1 VRSQRPTVFDIL
13 AMKGTRQLTMLNV
26 ETLEEAEAAQAAG
39 IDMLSVQPTLL
50 GPEFRDAAPTCFVVP
65 GLDEDGWVSA
75 EEYLRAAFAAIA
87 ATADAV
93 YVSASLEIVRRL
105 RAEGV
110 PVCGHVGLVPS
121 QATWTGGFRA
131 VGKTAA
137 SALDVFRRTKALEE
151 AGAFA
156 AEIEVVP
163 HAVAAAICERTSLF
177 LISMGS
183 GTGCDAQYL
192 FARDVLG
199 SHDGHYPR
207 HAKRYRD
214 FRTDYARLQRERVAA
229 FSEFAA
235 DVGSGAFPAPGN
247 VVPVAAE
254 ELRRFLAAV
263 DSEDDAASV
272 PRV

>member
-1 VRSQRPTVFDIL
+1 MRSQRPTVFDIL
-13 AMKGTRQLTMLNV
+13 ALKGTRQLTMLNV
-26 ETLEEAEAAQAAG
+26 ETLEEAAAAQAAG
-39 IDMLSVQPTLL
+39 IDMLSVDPALL
-50 GPEFRDAAPTCFVVP
+50 VPEFRDAAPTCFVVP

-75 EEYLRAAFAAIA
+75 EEYLRAAFAAIR

-137 SALDVFRRTKALEE
+137 GALDVFRRAKALEE

-163 HAVAAAICERTSLF
+163 HEVAAAICERTSLF

-207 HAKRYRD
+207 HAKVYRD
-214 FRTDYARLQRERVAA
+214 FRAEHERLQRERIGA
-229 FSEFAA
+229 FSEFAD
-235 DVGSGAFPAPGN
+235 DVRTGAFPGPAN
-247 VVPVAAE
+247 VVPVAGD
-254 ELRRFLAAV
+254 ELAAFLAAV
-263 DSEDDAASV
+263 DREPA
-272 PRV
+272 

>member
-1 VRSQRPTVFDIL
+1 MRSQRPTVFDIL
-13 AMKGTRQLTMLNV
+13 AMRGTRQLTMLCV
-26 ETLEEAEAAQAAG
+26 ETLEEAAAAQAAG
-39 IDMLSVQPTLL
+39 IDMLSVQPSLL
-50 GPEFRDAAPTCFVVP
+50 VPEFRDAAPTCFVVP

-75 EEYLRAAFAAIA
+75 EEYLRAAFAAMR

-93 YVSASLEIVRRL
+93 YCSASLEIIRRL
-105 RAEGV
+105 RAEAV

-121 QATWTGGFRA
+121 QATWTGGLRA

-137 SALDVFRRTKALEE
+137 GALEVFRRARALEE

-163 HAVAAAICERTSLF
+163 HEVAAAISERTSLF

-183 GTGCDAQYL
+183 GAGCHAQYL

-207 HAKRYRD
+207 HAKVYRD
-214 FRTDYARLQRERVAA
+214 FRAELARLQGERVAA

-235 DVGSGAFPAPGN
+235 DVRTGAFPQPGH
-247 VVPVAAE
+247 VVPVDPD
-254 ELRRFLAAV
+254 ELSTFLAAV
-263 DSEDDAASV
+263 DRERGRPSST
-272 PRV
+272 